1 MLNGNRIQI
10 NHMIEYR
17 IHNVYFVRAMEICG

>member
-10 NHMIEYR
+10 NRMIEYR
-17 IHNVYFVRAMEICG
+17 IHNVTFVNATVICG